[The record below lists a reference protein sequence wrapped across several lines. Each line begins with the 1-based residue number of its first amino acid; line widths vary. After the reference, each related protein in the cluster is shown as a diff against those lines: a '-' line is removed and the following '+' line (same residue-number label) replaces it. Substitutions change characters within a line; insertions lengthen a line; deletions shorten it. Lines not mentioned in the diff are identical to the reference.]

1 MARTSRGRAPRRRPG
16 ILVLVVLLLVAGVLV
31 WRTAYQRASGVDVY
45 FIRFDAA
52 HHKGSLVAVRRP
64 APRGPVEARLRAA
77 LRALLDGPGGARQ
90 QNGQEVGTEIPVGTA
105 LLDAQ
110 VSRGIATVNLS
121 RTYASGG
128 GSSSMLARVWQIVY
142 TATQFPDTPAV
153 QILIEGRRT
162 DALGGEGIVIGA
174 PLRRPSEPPVF

>member
-1 MARTSRGRAPRRRPG
+1 MARRSRRRPPRRRPG
-16 ILVLVVLLLVAGVLV
+16 MLVLVVLLLVAGVLV
-31 WRTAYQRASGVDVY
+31 WRVAYQRASGVDVY
-45 FIRFDAA
+45 FVRFDAA

-64 APRGPVEARLRAA
+64 APRGPVEARLRTA
-77 LRALLDGPGGARQ
+77 LRALLDGPGGAK

-105 LLDAQ
+105 LLAAR

-153 QILIEGRRT
+153 QILIEGRRVG
-162 DALGGEGIVIGA
+162 ALGGEGIVIGA